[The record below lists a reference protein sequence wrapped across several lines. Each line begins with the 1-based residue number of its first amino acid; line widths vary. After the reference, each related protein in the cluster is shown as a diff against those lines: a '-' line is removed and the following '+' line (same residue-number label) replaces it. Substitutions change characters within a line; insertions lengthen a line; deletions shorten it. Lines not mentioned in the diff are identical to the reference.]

1 MKEDPIQNLDGIDVL
16 GKRKDGGVDLV
27 IIISSELEDTDNH
40 RSLFMQKLQN
50 YVNEMRSVE
59 FISEFGETN
68 LRIIA
73 KVSVEPNAGI
83 MELFQKSKI
92 YLETLNIDFIY
103 ESV

>member
-1 MKEDPIQNLDGIDVL
+1 MKEDPIKNLNEIDVL
-16 GKRKDGGVDLV
+16 GKRKNGGVDLV
-27 IIISSELEDTDNH
+27 IIISSELEDTDDH
-40 RSLFMQKLQN
+40 HSLFIQKLQN
-50 YVNEMRSVE
+50 YVNEMRSIE

-73 KVSVEPNAGI
+73 KVSVEPNAGVL
-83 MELFQKSKI
+83 ELFQKAKI